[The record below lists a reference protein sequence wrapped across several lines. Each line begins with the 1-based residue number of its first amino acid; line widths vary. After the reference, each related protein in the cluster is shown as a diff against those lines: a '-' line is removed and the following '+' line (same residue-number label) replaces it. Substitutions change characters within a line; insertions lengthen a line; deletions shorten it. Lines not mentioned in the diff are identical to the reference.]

1 MHIPFEDFE
10 RVMTQCFEV
19 FSCWDDEYEKLQGL
33 LRYVNKLISTKM
45 KERKKYKFKIYFI
58 YDINWKCFTVAVLS
72 FLLILFFMSHV

>member
-33 LRYVNKLISTKM
+33 LR
-45 KERKKYKFKIYFI
+45 
-58 YDINWKCFTVAVLS
+58 
-72 FLLILFFMSHV
+72 